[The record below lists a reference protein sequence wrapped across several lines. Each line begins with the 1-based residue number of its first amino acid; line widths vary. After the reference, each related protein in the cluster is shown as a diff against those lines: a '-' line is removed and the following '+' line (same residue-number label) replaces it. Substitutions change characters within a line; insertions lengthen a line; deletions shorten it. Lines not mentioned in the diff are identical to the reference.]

1 MMRHLSLALTVLALA
16 GVGEATATTCYLP
29 SEIEA
34 DQAIK
39 LRAELKVVGEV
50 CKDPSYAIFSDRN
63 RDTLAAY
70 EQILSEHLARGGGA
84 ADVAAY
90 AKSLETEAMERAGR
104 APGFCADSFDVV
116 TLFAGMH
123 PSDLHAYAVSK
134 AETAKPDYALCSAPA
149 PVEPAPSNAAPLVSA
164 NAAPEP
170 ASAAPAVVPPPQ
182 PPATSAA
189 SVAAPPSAPVSAPT
203 PAPSAAIPTPSPA
216 AQPVPASLEEDIRPS
231 LGDAALARMLN
242 RANRLR
248 LMETTQQTLES
259 ARSGQLLGWRDPS
272 SNSGGTVVAARAFQ
286 NAQSQWCRRFEQSIV
301 VFGEIRRGG
310 GVACRRP
317 DGIWENVP

>member
-134 AETAKPDYALCSAPA
+134 AETA

>member
-1 MMRHLSLALTVLALA
+1 MRHLSLALTVLALTGSGGA
-16 GVGEATATTCYLP
+16 AATNCYLP

-39 LRAELKVVGEV
+39 LRTELKVIGEV
-50 CKDPSYAIFSDRN
+50 CKDPGYAIFSDRN

-70 EQILSEHLARGGGA
+70 EQILTEHLVRGDAGA
-84 ADVAAY
+84 NAASY
-90 AKSLETEAMERAGR
+90 AKGLEKAAMERAAQ
-104 APGFCADSFDVV
+104 APGFCADAFDTV
-116 TLFAGMH
+116 TLFAGMR
-123 PSDLHAYAVSK
+123 PPDLHAYAVSK

-149 PVEPAPSNAAPLVSA
+149 PVDATPGNVPPLVSA
-164 NAAPEP
+164 SVAPEP
-170 ASAAPAVVPPPQ
+170 AGAAPTSAV
-182 PPATSAA
+182 AAAA
-189 SVAAPPSAPVSAPT
+189 SVALAPSAPVAAAPPT
-203 PAPSAAIPTPSPA
+203 AVAAPSSVALPSPA
-216 AQPVPASLEEDIRPS
+216 SAEEDIRPS
-231 LGDAALARMLN
+231 LGDAGLARMLN

-259 ARSGQLLGWRDPS
+259 ARSGQLLGWRDPA

-286 NAQSQWCRRFEQSIV
+286 NAESQWCRRFEQSV
-301 VFGEIRRGG
+301 VVSGEIRRAG